1 MQRIPE
7 SSYARK
13 ETNILVTFRNGDVLL
28 CLLVLNLKM
37 SITNLTRVL
46 FGTPKDYMLQKCV
59 SQSIDHENSNQAT
72 NDRITF
78 HLCAYS
84 KLVSAVILNFTKTN
98 PLKFIKNVSLFHLNY
113 SFGSCNMQILGG
125 N

>member
-13 ETNILVTFRNGDVLL
+13 ETNILVTFRNGDFLL

-84 KLVSAVILNFTKTN
+84 KLVSPVTLNCTKIN
-98 PLKFIKNVSLFHLNY
+98 PLKSYKKCFLFHLNR
-113 SFGSCNMQILGG
+113 SFDS
-125 N
+125 